1 MDDIDLRIKNIIA
14 EKFGVEAEKLTPET
28 SFTDDLA
35 ANSLD
40 LVEISMIFEREFD
53 IEVADADV
61 EALQTVAAAE
71 KFVRAKV

>member
-1 MDDIDLRIKNIIA
+1 MDDIDLRIKSIIA
-14 EKFGVEAEKLTPET
+14 EKFGVDAENLTSDT

-53 IEVADADV
+53 IEVADVDV
-61 EALQTVAAAE
+61 EALQTIADAE
-71 KFVRAKV
+71 QLIRARV